1 MVFSVTQ
8 SPFILKGTLK
18 SDFENSRH
26 EFEKTVSRIKKD
38 TYVDDLVT
46 RGNTLDEVSNVKK
59 KSAELFQK
67 RVFITYKCN
76 SNMSGRESHN
86 VDVESELTFAK
97 QIFNHDESEFKILV
111 LGWNKSSG
119 KINVVTAFMKHIK
132 RNILSELT
140 SVYDPIYLIS
150 WAHLL
155 GKLLYCM
162 ICEICNLCL
171 LVNKDCPNLE

>member
-1 MVFSVTQ
+1 MLYRDIQKAFRQIQIREPERSSLRSQLVEILESRKIKNSRFTRLVFGVTQ

-18 SDFENSRH
+18 IGFENSRP

-59 KSAELFQK
+59 KSVELFQK
-67 RVFITYKCN
+67 GIFITYKGN

-97 QIFNHDESEFKILV
+97 QIFNHDEI
-111 LGWNKSSG
+111 
-119 KINVVTAFMKHIK
+119 
-132 RNILSELT
+132 
-140 SVYDPIYLIS
+140 
-150 WAHLL
+150 
-155 GKLLYCM
+155 
-162 ICEICNLCL
+162 
-171 LVNKDCPNLE
+171 